1 MPSFDVI
8 FVGAGH
14 NALVAAAYLAKAGRN
29 VCLLDQGD
37 RPGGAV
43 RSEELTLPGFVHD
56 TYSALHPI
64 FVGGPAFAELGA
76 DLGRHGLRYT
86 QGGVSSGSS
95 LPDGRCAVIPTDPEA
110 LSAELARLGEQD
122 GWSGLMADLA
132 PHLESLMPLLG
143 MDLAT
148 AQAAELMQKLD
159 LDRTAALPFPTLLAG
174 NGFDLVTERFRT
186 EELRTALLPWL
197 LHVGIGPHDAIGALW
212 VALFGLILPGGN
224 PQPVG
229 GSGRLAEALTGLV
242 SEHGAQ
248 IRLGVRVDAVLTEN
262 GRAIGVR
269 TADGDV
275 LTATTVVASTTPDQ
289 LYGQL
294 LRDAPISGS
303 VRAQASRY
311 SYRRGCFQ
319 LNLALSA
326 RPNFADPRL
335 DQGGGINIGRGVAEL
350 VRSVR
355 QAEAGYLPEHPTL
368 SWHEATAVDPS
379 RAPEGCAVVR
389 IQVLDVPLWPVGDAA
404 GEIHA
409 DRAWTTSV
417 VESFADRV
425 VAEASEHLKGLDELV
440 LARHMIS
447 PGDLARRLPS
457 MGPGD
462 HCAGHN
468 GLEQGFTQR
477 PIPAHGGGYATVVP
491 GLYLI
496 GGSTWPGPG
505 VSGTSGRSV
514 ARTLLA

>member
-14 NALVAAAYLAKAGRN
+14 NALVAAAYLAKAGRS

-43 RSEELTLPGFVHD
+43 RTEELTLPGFMHD

-110 LSAELARLGEQD
+110 LGAELARLGEQD
-122 GWSGLMADLA
+122 GWSGLMADLG

-143 MDLAT
+143 MDLT
-148 AQAAELMQKLD
+148 TPQAAELMQRLD
-159 LDRTAALPFPTLLAG
+159 RDRTAALPFATLLAG
-174 NGFDLVTERFRT
+174 NGFDLVTERFRS

-197 LHVGIGPHDAIGALW
+197 LHVGIGTHDAIGALW

-242 SEHGAQ
+242 TEHGAE

-262 GRAIGVR
+262 GRAVGVR

-275 LTATTVVASTTPDQ
+275 LTATTVVASTTPDH
-289 LYGQL
+289 LYGNL
-294 LRDAPISGS
+294 LRDVSISGS

-335 DQGGGINIGRGVAEL
+335 DQGGCHNLGRGVDEL
-350 VRSVR
+350 VRSAR
-355 QAEAGYLPEHPTL
+355 QAEAGFLPEHPTL
-368 SWHEATAVDPS
+368 SWHEPTAVDPS
-379 RAPEGCAVVR
+379 RAPQGRAVVR
-389 IQVLDVPLWPVGDAA
+389 IQVLDVPIAPVGDAA
-404 GEIHA
+404 GEINA
-409 DRAWTTSV
+409 NGTWTTSI
-417 VESFADRV
+417 VEAFADRV
-425 VAEASEHLKGLDELV
+425 VAEASDHLKGLDELV
-440 LARHMIS
+440 LARHVLS
-447 PGDLARRLPS
+447 PADLARHNPS
-457 MGPGD
+457 LGPGD
-462 HCAGHN
+462 HGAGHN
-468 GLEQGFTQR
+468 ALSQGFTQR

-505 VSGTSGRSV
+505 VSGTSGRTV
-514 ARTLLA
+514 AQTLLA

>member
-14 NALVAAAYLAKAGRN
+14 NALVAAAYLAKAGRS

-148 AQAAELMQKLD
+148 PQAAELIQKLD

-242 SEHGAQ
+242 TEHGAQ

-335 DQGGGINIGRGVAEL
+335 DQGGGINLGRGVAEL

-355 QAEAGYLPEHPTL
+355 QAETGYLPEHPTL

-389 IQVLDVPLWPVGDAA
+389 IQVLDVPLCPVGDAA